1 MAASIISPA
10 SGSTVSASE
19 EGLVTLKWSGEDP
32 DNDALTYTVY
42 IDTVDGLQ
50 DVNGTITDLT
60 VTETTIQVTSNTVYY
75 WRVKSSDGQN
85 SSFTQVYTFRT
96 AE

>member
-32 DNDALTYTVY
+32 DENTLTYTVY

-50 DVNGTITDLT
+50 DANGNR
-60 VTETTIQVTSNTVYY
+60 SY
-75 WRVKSSDGQN
+75 
-85 SSFTQVYTFRT
+85 
-96 AE
+96 